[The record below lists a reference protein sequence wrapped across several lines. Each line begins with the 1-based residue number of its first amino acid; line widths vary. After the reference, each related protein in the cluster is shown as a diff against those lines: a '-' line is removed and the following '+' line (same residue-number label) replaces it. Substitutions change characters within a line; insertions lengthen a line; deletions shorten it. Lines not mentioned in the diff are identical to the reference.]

1 MNIKQILAIILLCI
15 FGSFVAQ
22 LIPNQYKYIFGYTIA
37 TLVSLLCEF
46 LGD

>member
-22 LIPNQYKYIFGYTIA
+22 LIPNQGYTIA
-37 TLVSLLCEF
+37 TLVSLLCKF